1 MTCLHCSRGNND
13 PRTDDPCEK
22 RKESTLVNSEGSPQ
36 PTTQYM
42 SRRGWVSSNHC
53 ICRTTIDVGK
63 NWRKRIRKETK
74 PTTSLKRF
82 LSSSTTSQVTH
93 TYREHQC
100 KKKDSKIE
108 VNYQNKGSLK
118 RNEVKNGSIQNHCW
132 LYTANCIGYE
142 QKRLSRA
149 IKTMWKPKGLY
160 QKREEDQTRIGPSAS
175 I

>member
-1 MTCLHCSRGNND
+1 MKKNSTFVISNCRISIKKRDYHLEKRLWPAFTVQEGTMTQERMTLVK
-13 PRTDDPCEK
+13 K

-142 QKRLSRA
+142 QKRL
-149 IKTMWKPKGLY
+149 
-160 QKREEDQTRIGPSAS
+160 
-175 I
+175 

>member
-1 MTCLHCSRGNND
+1 MNKTPHSSLVIAESASKKGLAFREKTMTYLHCSRGNND
-13 PRTDDPCEK
+13 PRMDGPCEK

-93 TYREHQC
+93 TYREHQS
-100 KKKDSKIE
+100 KKK
-108 VNYQNKGSLK
+108 
-118 RNEVKNGSIQNHCW
+118 IQ
-132 LYTANCIGYE
+132 I
-142 QKRLSRA
+142 
-149 IKTMWKPKGLY
+149 
-160 QKREEDQTRIGPSAS
+160 
-175 I
+175 